1 MSPSP
6 RLQLVLVDDHPAI
19 RRGLRH
25 LLAACSD
32 MAVVGEAAD
41 GESALRTVQ
50 SLAPDVV
57 LLDVHLLNSSGYE
70 VAARIRAAMPL
81 VRIIMLSS
89 FDGTD
94 QAGQAFASGA
104 HAWLLKPG
112 SGLPSSGRS
121 PSGRSFS
128 TIGTRW
134 QSSLRCWR

>member
-1 MSPSP
+1 MSAHHAGI
-6 RLQLVLVDDHPAI
+6 RIVLVDDHPAI

-41 GESALRTVQ
+41 GESAVRTVQ

-70 VAARIRAAMPL
+70 AAARIRATMPL

-94 QAGQAFASGA
+94 QAGQAHASGA
-104 HAWLLKPG
+104 HAWLLKRDADTCLAQAIRALARG
-112 SGLPSSGRS
+112 E
-121 PSGRSFS
+121 
-128 TIGTRW
+128 
-134 QSSLRCWR
+134 Q